1 MDLKGWFKSGRGQ
14 VVEGVVYLALA
25 YGLVSWAIDSGN
37 IVLYILAIVFLAL
50 AVKNFVL
57 SVKTLFKK
65 YEH

>member
-1 MDLKGWFKSGRGQ
+1 MDLMGWFKSGRGQ

-57 SVKTLFKK
+57 FVKILFKK

>member
-1 MDLKGWFKSGRGQ
+1 M
-14 VVEGVVYLALA
+14 EGVVYLALA

>member
-1 MDLKGWFKSGRGQ
+1 VG
-14 VVEGVVYLALA
+14 GVVYLALA

-57 SVKTLFKK
+57 FVKILFKK

>member
-1 MDLKGWFKSGRGQ
+1 MDLMRWFKSGRGQ

-57 SVKTLFKK
+57 FVKILFKK

>member
-1 MDLKGWFKSGRGQ
+1 MGWFKSGRGQ
-14 VVEGVVYLALA
+14 VVGGVVYLALA

-57 SVKTLFKK
+57 FVKILFKK